1 MSLIRN
7 AEVSA
12 KPNVLV
18 TDDVEANLKSFDALL
33 SDLECNVVLARSG
46 HEALRQLLKREFAV
60 ILLDVQMPEMD
71 GYEVARHVRMHP
83 ATREVPIIF
92 ATATHGGNENILKG
106 YDSGAVDFLLKPI
119 DPEVVRSKVK
129 VFLELYLG
137 RRAIADAKR
146 ELERKN
152 ADLAAAYTEL
162 QDTQA
167 QLIQSA
173 KMASLGQLVAG
184 VAHEINNPLA
194 FVVSH
199 LGTALRGLEGV
210 DQVLPAESV
219 VLQGFQRAQSR
230 LQEMD
235 IGLNRIKDLVLKLK
249 TFSRLD
255 EGERK
260 VVSVRES
267 IDAILTI
274 LGHQLKDR
282 IEVTL
287 QFGDPDLIS
296 CYAGALNQALMNL
309 VSNAI
314 DAIQGEGKLWIT
326 TSAQGETFQIVIA
339 DTGPGIPAAIHDRI
353 FEPFFTTKP
362 IGEGT
367 GLGLSITY
375 SIVKK
380 HGGTLQ
386 LRDRLGGGTEAVVT
400 LPLQA

>member
-1 MSLIRN
+1 
-7 AEVSA
+7 
-12 KPNVLV
+12 
-18 TDDVEANLKSFDALL
+18 
-33 SDLECNVVLARSG
+33 
-46 HEALRQLLKREFAV
+46 
-60 ILLDVQMPEMD
+60 
-71 GYEVARHVRMHP
+71 
-83 ATREVPIIF
+83 
-92 ATATHGGNENILKG
+92 
-106 YDSGAVDFLLKPI
+106 
-119 DPEVVRSKVK
+119 
-129 VFLELYLG
+129 
-137 RRAIADAKR
+137 
-146 ELERKN
+146 
-152 ADLAAAYTEL
+152 
-162 QDTQA
+162 
-167 QLIQSA
+167 
-173 KMASLGQLVAG
+173 MASLGQLVAG